1 MKPSVRIAI
10 LALVVIAIGVIVA
23 LKYRDPQE
31 TVAALPPAATPAT
44 ASREPVAPPGASVL
58 LFADLSEA
66 SETEDACGVIIQTVR
81 SARERGITVTEYD
94 SGAAPDV
101 RRQHRVVVEPTVIV
115 LDAAG
120 REIARH
126 EGEDADTVTAVREDI
141 ERVSGGRA

>member
-10 LALVVIAIGVIVA
+10 LALVVIAIGAIVA
-23 LKYRDPQE
+23 LKYRDQRQASATHPQ
-31 TVAALPPAATPAT
+31 AAAPAT
-44 ASREPVAPPGASVL
+44 ASREPGARPRATVL
-58 LFADLSEA
+58 LFTDLSEA
-66 SETEDACGVIIQTVR
+66 NETEDACGIIIQTVR

-101 RRQHRVVVEPTVIV
+101 RKQHRVVVEPTVIV
-115 LDAAG
+115 LDPAG

-126 EGEDADTVTAVREDI
+126 EGEDADTVAAIRADI